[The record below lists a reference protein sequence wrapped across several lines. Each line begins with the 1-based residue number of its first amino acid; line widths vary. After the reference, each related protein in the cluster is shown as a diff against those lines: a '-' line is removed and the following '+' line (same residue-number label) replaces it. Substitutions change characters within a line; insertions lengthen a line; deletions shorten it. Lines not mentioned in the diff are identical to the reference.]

1 MAPQLPQHL
10 VPRDISVQMAQNLQ
24 PNILADQA
32 RTTMSLTR
40 HQSRHAN
47 CATQESTAKD
57 LGGSGLM
64 VFVMRDFTVLE
75 DRGLSVREI
84 LALPTI
90 TMQQALL
97 TAAMLHLNVFVL
109 HGTRP
114 QVAFLIFN
122 KCI

>member
-1 MAPQLPQHL
+1 MAPQSRQHP

-32 RTTMSLTR
+32 HTTMSLIR
-40 HQSRHAN
+40 HRSRHAN

-57 LGGSGLM
+57 LGGSGPM
-64 VFVMRDFTVLE
+64 VFVMRDFTALE
-75 DRGLSVREI
+75 DHGLSVREI

-90 TMQQALL
+90 IMQQVLL
-97 TAAMLHLNVFVL
+97 TAAIFRLNVFVL

-114 QVAFLIFN
+114 QVAF
-122 KCI
+122 